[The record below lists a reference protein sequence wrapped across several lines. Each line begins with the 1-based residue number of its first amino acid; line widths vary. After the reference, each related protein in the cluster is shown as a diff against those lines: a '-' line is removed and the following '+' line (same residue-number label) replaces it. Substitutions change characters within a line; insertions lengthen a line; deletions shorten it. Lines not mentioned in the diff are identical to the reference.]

1 MARKRLLLLE
11 YDEVAAADVG
21 VLCSLAGPVAYS
33 RKEPVGHIFH
43 YKVMLQQ
50 GLIDPPAEP
59 SSSDDEDSGDASSA
73 AGSSK
78 VHASSSVGSNLD
90 DMQPPPGVS
99 WKKSKAKK
107 KQAKSKDVD
116 YYELL
121 GLQHERFMA
130 TEAQLKQAYRKAC
143 LEHHPDKKL
152 VGVDCE
158 DAKSAAEEHFKQIQ
172 AAYDTL
178 SDPAKRREYDSTDE
192 FDDSLPLDCAP
203 ADFFKVFAPAFR
215 RNARWSVDP
224 KVPDVGDEGS
234 PWDEVSAFYD
244 FWYGFKSWR
253 EFPHPDEEDVEGA
266 ESREHKRWI
275 ERINSKLREKGK
287 KEEGRRLREFVDAAY
302 RVDPRVTAR
311 KAEQAAERERKKNEK
326 AEAKRAQE
334 QAAQRQKEEE
344 EARKRA
350 EEEAAKA
357 AAAEAKK
364 IRDAEKQAMK
374 KERQRLRKLADGGEG
389 QQRLLSIDDT
399 ERLCQSLDLSQ
410 MQQLGEAATAATEPA
425 ARAAVLAGA
434 VAALDEREEQADRQK
449 EEKKREAEA
458 ALKNLAKRDHA
469 KKMQENL
476 AKRDHAKKMQEMR
489 EWGDDE
495 LRMLDKA
502 VKKFPMGT
510 PRRWEQVAAYVRTRT
525 LDEVLLMVKEHQG
538 ASSTR
543 MAKQEDWKGAAKKRA
558 EVTSEAD
565 LRVAAFTDVNVN
577 ITGEAATVLVPGAT
591 NSSGGASTPSSSA
604 DNSRRSS
611 ATGAPAAAAAAD
623 TSSSKSSSGGGAAAA
638 AKVVATDSGEWNEEQ
653 ELALVQALKQFGKEL
668 PDRWERIATV
678 VPGKG
683 KAACFKRFKELRD
696 VFRAKKDGAA

>member
-203 ADFFKVFAPAFR
+203 ADFFKVRLHVTFFVTLLFCLCFVNEEDSLPLDCAPADFFKVFAPAFR

-344 EARKRA
+344 EARKRS

-410 MQQLGEAATAATEPA
+410 MQQLGEAATSATEPA

-469 KKMQENL
+469 KKMQE
-476 AKRDHAKKMQEMR
+476 
-489 EWGDDE
+489 
-495 LRMLDKA
+495 MLD
-502 VKKFPMGT
+502 
-510 PRRWEQVAAYVRTRT
+510 
-525 LDEVLLMVKEHQG
+525 
-538 ASSTR
+538 
-543 MAKQEDWKGAAKKRA
+543 
-558 EVTSEAD
+558 
-565 LRVAAFTDVNVN
+565 
-577 ITGEAATVLVPGAT
+577 
-591 NSSGGASTPSSSA
+591 
-604 DNSRRSS
+604 
-611 ATGAPAAAAAAD
+611 
-623 TSSSKSSSGGGAAAA
+623 
-638 AKVVATDSGEWNEEQ
+638 
-653 ELALVQALKQFGKEL
+653 
-668 PDRWERIATV
+668 
-678 VPGKG
+678 
-683 KAACFKRFKELRD
+683 
-696 VFRAKKDGAA
+696 

>member
-344 EARKRA
+344 EARKRS

-410 MQQLGEAATAATEPA
+410 MQQLGEAATSATEPA

-469 KKMQENL
+469 KKMQE
-476 AKRDHAKKMQEMR
+476 
-489 EWGDDE
+489 
-495 LRMLDKA
+495 MLD
-502 VKKFPMGT
+502 
-510 PRRWEQVAAYVRTRT
+510 
-525 LDEVLLMVKEHQG
+525 
-538 ASSTR
+538 
-543 MAKQEDWKGAAKKRA
+543 
-558 EVTSEAD
+558 
-565 LRVAAFTDVNVN
+565 
-577 ITGEAATVLVPGAT
+577 
-591 NSSGGASTPSSSA
+591 
-604 DNSRRSS
+604 
-611 ATGAPAAAAAAD
+611 
-623 TSSSKSSSGGGAAAA
+623 
-638 AKVVATDSGEWNEEQ
+638 
-653 ELALVQALKQFGKEL
+653 
-668 PDRWERIATV
+668 
-678 VPGKG
+678 
-683 KAACFKRFKELRD
+683 
-696 VFRAKKDGAA
+696 